1 MHYLF
6 SIIVRL
12 GVTTEFEF
20 LDFGNFNVNFD
31 IIYKLF

>member
-12 GVTTEFEF
+12 GVITEFEF
-20 LDFGNFNVNFD
+20 IDFGNFDV
-31 IIYKLF
+31 IYKLF